1 MLEVSFLI
9 AFLFY
14 MPGLLEKEIIWYKEI
29 YRLNMNYYGIIH
41 YVYFVCVCTRSF
53 RRKKK
58 NFKNTLKLE
67 RNNYYFVID
76 KKINYKF
83 KLYF

>member
-1 MLEVSFLI
+1 ME
-9 AFLFY
+9 LFI
-14 MPGLLEKEIIWYKEI
+14 MSISC
-29 YRLNMNYYGIIH
+29 
-41 YVYFVCVCTRSF
+41 VCVRSF